1 MQPVFGLSAK
11 TSPLSLDTKS
21 RPPTTTGCARAAM
34 TPGNPNAH
42 FSFRRG
48 TSGAV
53 MPPLSAGTYR
63 VLVTVPPQPFQFV
76 PLVGSD
82 IAGAAVVQRAASG
95 IGVGDPTA
103 RPASSSATAFLSASL
118 SA

>member
-21 RPPTTTGCARAAM
+21 RPPATTGCARAAM

-42 FSFRRG
+42 FSFSRG

-63 VLVTVPPQPFQFV
+63 VLATVPPQPFQFV
-76 PLVGSD
+76 PFVGSV
-82 IAGAAVVQRAASG
+82 IAGMGVVQRADSA

-103 RPASSSATAFLSASL
+103 RPVRSSATAFLSVSL
-118 SA
+118 RA

>member
-42 FSFRRG
+42 FNFSRG

-63 VLVTVPPQPFQFV
+63 VFVTVPPQPFQLEPF
-76 PLVGSD
+76 VGSV
-82 IAGAAVVQRAASG
+82 IAGAAVVQRADSA
-95 IGVGDPTA
+95 IGAGDPNA
-103 RPASSSATAFLSASL
+103 RPARNSAIAFFSASL
-118 SA
+118 RS